1 VYYRG
6 LQSNELKFSY
16 SEVSFDL
23 GGKIMFTFSNR
34 LLYPV
39 QVERQD
45 PKFGQILLEHY
56 GGKDSE
62 FSAATQYQNHRAN
75 MPNPYVGKLLGLI
88 AAEEMSHMEMIA
100 VAINRLGGPPLS
112 YVNSQGTPWNI
123 TYVDQSLDPIAMLQ
137 ADAEAEIRARILYN
151 QHLTMTQDPGLKQ
164 MINFLGSREDVH
176 KHLFQRAQGLIVQ
189 GAGAEQFRQL
199 IYDYKASL
207 QI

>member
-1 VYYRG
+1 
-6 LQSNELKFSY
+6 
-16 SEVSFDL
+16 
-23 GGKIMFTFSNR
+23 MFAFSNR

-45 PKFGQILLEHY
+45 PKFGQIMFEHY

-75 MPNPYVGKLLGLI
+75 MTNSYVSKLLGLI
-88 AAEEMSHMEMIA
+88 AAEEISHMEMIA
-100 VAINRLGGPPLS
+100 VAIKRLGGPPLS

-151 QHLTMTQDPGLKQ
+151 QHFTMTQDLGLKQ
-164 MINFLGSREDVH
+164 MISFLGSREDVH
-176 KHLFQRAQGLIVQ
+176 KHLFQRAQGLIAQ

-199 IYDYKASL
+199 IFDYKASL
-207 QI
+207 PI